1 MNQTDVE
8 LKETRYSGLNILS
21 FSMYQIVWTIIV
33 SALNMT
39 YFFFYHTV
47 VGLEPVLIFL
57 AMAIF
62 MVWDSINEPLIGF
75 LVDRNFK
82 WTRKW
87 GRRFPWVVV
96 SIIPWCLSFYLIYT
110 PPNVDPAINPWP
122 VFGWL
127 IMSFFIFDTFV
138 TILDVNVG
146 TLRADKFR
154 SDAQRKRYSKFFGPV
169 DMIAVAIGTMIPPL
183 FLFDQTRDAYAFM
196 AAAIV
201 VITIICAILFLP
213 GVRED
218 KTIIDRYY
226 SKEYERMGFF
236 KGMKEVVKQKSFMVF
251 YASYTTFGIATT
263 LMTAM
268 GLYLVTFIF
277 NGGEDIFIMLMATFL
292 VGAMI
297 SVFIWHK
304 YLKKVNN
311 TKKVYTI
318 GGFLLCAALIPLSF
332 FVTLVDFMLFFFIA
346 GLAMGCIWTLGVP
359 VVLSDV
365 QDDYVV
371 RTGKNQKGM
380 LLGTWALIGR
390 FTSFFDELF
399 ILIVFSITMFPAG
412 IETLQGL
419 IDYGADIAL
428 IQWGVRLLIGIIPM
442 CVLLIGVLIFWKFYP
457 LTPEKVAENKAKLEK
472 LGF

>member
-1 MNQTDVE
+1 MNQTNVE

-21 FSMYQIVWTIIV
+21 FSMYQIVWSIII
-33 SALNMT
+33 SALNLT

-62 MVWDSINEPLIGF
+62 MVWDSINEPLIAF

-87 GRRFPWVVV
+87 GRRFPWIVVC
-96 SIIPWCLSFYLIYT
+96 IIPWCLSFYLIYT

-127 IMSFFIFDTFV
+127 IMSFFIFDTFI

-154 SDAQRKRYSKFFGPV
+154 SDAQRKRYSKFFGPI

-183 FLFDQTRDAYAFM
+183 FLFGQSRDAYALM
-196 AAAIV
+196 AAAII
-201 VITIICAILFLP
+201 VIAIICAILFLP

-218 KTIIDRYY
+218 KIIIDRYY
-226 SKEYERMGFF
+226 SREYERMGFF
-236 KGMKEVVKQKSFMVF
+236 TGMKQVVKQKSFMVF

-277 NGGEDIFIMLMATFL
+277 NGGGDIFIMLMATFL

-318 GGFLLCAALIPLSF
+318 GGFFLCAALIPLSF
-332 FVTLVDFMLFFFIA
+332 FVTFVDFMLFFFIA

-380 LLGTWALIGR
+380 ILGTWALISR
-390 FTSFFDELF
+390 FTAFFDELF
-399 ILIVFSITMFPAG
+399 ITIVFAITMFPAG
-412 IETLQGL
+412 ISTLEEL
-419 IDYGADIAL
+419 VASGANVEL
-428 IQWGVRLLIGIIPM
+428 IQWGLRFLIGIIPM
-442 CVLLIGVLIFWKFYP
+442 CVLLIGVLVFWKFYP
-457 LTPEKVAENKAKLEK
+457 LDPEKVAENKIKLEE